1 MGKEKIT
8 SFHGISWKLTAS
20 VGEAD
25 LFAVGDVVGR
35 FLGTDTGEDVGE
47 IGFLVGDFVG
57 YLLVQ

>member
-8 SFHGISWKLTAS
+8 SFHGISSRLTAS